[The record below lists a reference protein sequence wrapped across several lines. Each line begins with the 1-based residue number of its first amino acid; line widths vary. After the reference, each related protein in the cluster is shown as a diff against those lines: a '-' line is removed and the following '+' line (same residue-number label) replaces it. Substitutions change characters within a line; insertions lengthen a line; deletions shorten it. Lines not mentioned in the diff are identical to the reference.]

1 MILNNLLQKNHSWIN
16 WQNPSH
22 KKSGYVV
29 IENGRGNNLLTI
41 KELTVKNFM
50 SVGNQAQAIDFS
62 NKSLVLVIGENM
74 DLGGDD
80 AGARNGTGKTTII
93 NALSYVFFGEALT
106 NIRRDNLV
114 NKTNEK
120 GMLVSVKFVK
130 NNIEYTIERG
140 RKPQIFRFYANNIEQ
155 NLESNEAQ
163 GENRETQIEINRLM
177 GMTHAMFKNII
188 ALNTYTQP
196 FLSTKQAE
204 QREIIEQLLGITLLS
219 QKADLLKEKQKATKQ
234 MLTEEKLK
242 IDAKVASNEKIQE
255 SIESLQI
262 RSNAWAKQKEDDIV
276 SFKEAI
282 AELEKVDSE
291 IEIEKHKKLQK
302 RNELQTMLRSFE
314 KEKAYHENSLTKAEN
329 TVSKTNADL
338 EYAAQ
343 QKCPTCEQELL
354 DDKHTHLVDKLKVQ
368 LTESTD
374 YVTKLK
380 ADLAKIQQGI
390 DEVGDIGQVPD
401 TYYDTIDEAYNH
413 KGSLKDLQRQLN
425 QTEKKEDTYAEQ
437 IEEMRKSAIQII
449 DYNKANE
456 LEDLHRHQ
464 DFLYKLLT
472 AKDSF
477 IRTRII
483 EQNLTYLNQRLAY
496 FLGKVKLPHTVTFQS
511 DLSVRIEELGREL
524 DFDNLSRG
532 ERNRLILSLS
542 WAFRDVW
549 ESLYQQINLLF
560 IDELVDAGMDLSG
573 VESSMAVLKDMS
585 RTQKKNIFLISH
597 KDELVSRVN
606 SVLKVVK
613 ENGFTNY
620 ANDVDIIV

>member
-1 MILNNLLQKNHSWIN
+1 M
-16 WQNPSH
+16 
-22 KKSGYVV
+22 
-29 IENGRGNNLLTI
+29 LTI

-120 GMLVSVKFVK
+120 GMLVSVKFIK
-130 NNIEYTIERG
+130 NGITYTIERG
-140 RKPQIFRFYANNIEQ
+140 RKPQIFRFYANDIEQ
-155 NLESNEAQ
+155 KTESNEAQ
-163 GENRETQIEINRLM
+163 GENRETQVEINKLM
-177 GMTHAMFKNII
+177 GMTHSMFKNII

-219 QKADLLKEKQKATKQ
+219 QKADLLREKQKATKQ
-234 MLTEEKLK
+234 LLTEEKLT
-242 IDAKVASNEKIQE
+242 IDAKVVANTKIEE
-255 SIESLQI
+255 SIESLKI
-262 RSNAWAKQKEDDIV
+262 RSNAWANQKQEDIK
-276 SFKEAI
+276 SFQDAI
-282 AELEKVDSE
+282 TELEKVDSE
-291 IEIEKHKKLQK
+291 IEIEKHKRLQK
-302 RNELQTMLRSFE
+302 HTEMQTALRSLQ
-314 KEKAYHENSLTKAEN
+314 KEKAYHEDSLTKAES
-329 TVSKTNADL
+329 TVSKTEKDL
-338 EYAAQ
+338 EFAEAA
-343 QKCPTCEQELL
+343 KCPTCEQELH
-354 DDKHTHLVDKLKVQ
+354 DDKHEHLVGKLKTT
-368 LTESTD
+368 LTESTE

-380 ADLAKIQQGI
+380 TDLTKIQHGI
-390 DEVGDIGQVPD
+390 DEVGDLGQIPY

-413 KGSLKDLQRQLN
+413 KGSLQDLKRQLE

-437 IEEMRKSAIQII
+437 IAEMTKSAIQKV
-449 DYNKANE
+449 DYEKANE

-483 EQNLTYLNQRLAY
+483 EQNLTYLNQRLAH

-560 IDELVDAGMDLSG
+560 IDELIDAGMDLSG

>member
-1 MILNNLLQKNHSWIN
+1 
-16 WQNPSH
+16 
-22 KKSGYVV
+22 
-29 IENGRGNNLLTI
+29 
-41 KELTVKNFM
+41 M
-50 SVGNQAQAIDFS
+50 SVGNQAQAIDFA

-130 NNIEYTIERG
+130 NDITYTIERG

-155 NLESNEAQ
+155 NVESNEAQ
-163 GENRETQIEINRLM
+163 GENRETQIEINKLM
-177 GMTHAMFKNII
+177 GMTHSMFKNII

-219 QKADLLKEKQKATKQ
+219 QKADLLKEKQKTTKQ

-242 IDAKVASNEKIQE
+242 IDAKLSSNEKIQE

-262 RSNAWAKQKEDDIV
+262 RSNAWAKQKEDDIK

-282 AELEKVDSE
+282 EELQKVDSE
-291 IEIEKHKKLQK
+291 IEIEKHKRLQK
-302 RNELQTMLRSFE
+302 HNEMQTALRSLH
-314 KEKAYHENSLTKAEN
+314 KEKAYHEDSLTKAEN
-329 TVSKTNADL
+329 TVERTLADL
-338 EYAAQ
+338 KYAEQ
-343 QKCPTCEQELL
+343 QKCPTCEQELKG
-354 DDKHTHLVDKLKVQ
+354 DKHTHLVDKLKIQ
-368 LTESTD
+368 LTESTE

-380 ADLAKIQQGI
+380 SDLAKIQQGI
-390 DEVGDIGQVPD
+390 NEVGDLGQIPD

-413 KGSLKDLQRQLN
+413 KGSLKDLQRQLK

-437 IEEMRKSAIQII
+437 IEEMKKSAIQKI
-449 DYNKANE
+449 DYEKANE

-464 DFLYKLLT
+464 EFLYKLLT

-483 EQNLTYLNQRLAY
+483 EQNLTYLNQRLAF

-511 DLSVRIEELGREL
+511 DLTVRIEELGREL

-560 IDELVDAGMDLSG
+560 IDELVDAGMDISG

>member
-1 MILNNLLQKNHSWIN
+1 M
-16 WQNPSH
+16 
-22 KKSGYVV
+22 
-29 IENGRGNNLLTI
+29 LTI
-41 KELTVKNFM
+41 KQLTVKNFM

-120 GMLVSVKFVK
+120 GMLVSAKFIK
-130 NNIEYTIERG
+130 NGVTYTIERG
-140 RKPQIFRFYANNIEQ
+140 RKPQIFRFYANDIEQ

-163 GENRETQIEINRLM
+163 GENKETQLEINRLM

-219 QKADLLKEKQKATKQ
+219 QKADLLKDKMKATKTE
-234 MLTEEKLK
+234 LLEEKIM
-242 IDAKVASNEKIQE
+242 IDTKVASNEKIQE
-255 SIESLQI
+255 TIESLKI
-262 RSNAWAKQKEDDIV
+262 RSSAWQTQKNDDAKSFAEAIEELDKVDIV
-276 SFKEAI
+276 KELDAHKR
-282 AELEKVDSE
+282 LS
-291 IEIEKHKKLQK
+291 KH
-302 RNELQTMLRSFE
+302 NEMQTALRSLE
-314 KEKAYHENSLTKAEN
+314 KEKAYHEDSFTKAEG
-329 TVSKTNADL
+329 TVVKTEKDL
-338 EYAAQ
+338 EFAEAA
-343 QKCPTCEQELL
+343 KCPTCEQELH
-354 DDKHTHLVDKLKVQ
+354 DDKHEHLVGKLKTT
-368 LTESTD
+368 LTESVE
-374 YVTKLK
+374 YASKLK
-380 ADLAKIQQGI
+380 DDLTKIQQDVDAI
-390 DEVGDIGQVPD
+390 GDLGSIPD
-401 TYYDTIDEAYNH
+401 TYYDTMDEAYNH
-413 KGSLKDLQRQLN
+413 KSSLQDLKRQLDQN
-425 QTEKKEDTYAEQ
+425 EAKEDPYAEQ
-437 IEEMRKSAIQII
+437 VDEMKKSAIQKI
-449 DYNKANE
+449 DYVKAND
-456 LEDLHRHQ
+456 LEDLYRHQ
-464 DFLYKLLT
+464 EFLYKLLT

-511 DLSVRIEELGREL
+511 DLSVTIEELGREL

-560 IDELVDAGMDLSG
+560 IDELIDAGMDISG

-585 RTQKKNIFLISH
+585 RTQQKNIFLISH

>member
-1 MILNNLLQKNHSWIN
+1 M
-16 WQNPSH
+16 
-22 KKSGYVV
+22 
-29 IENGRGNNLLTI
+29 LTI

-50 SVGNQAQAIDFS
+50 SVGNQMQAIDFS
-62 NKSLVLVIGENM
+62 NKNLVLVIGENM

-120 GMLVSVKFVK
+120 GMLVSVKFMK
-130 NNIEYTIERG
+130 NGVTYTIERG
-140 RKPQIFRFYANNIEQ
+140 RKPQVFRFYANDIEQ
-155 NLESNEAQ
+155 KTDDNEAQ
-163 GENRETQIEINRLM
+163 GENRETQSEINKLM
-177 GMTHAMFKNII
+177 GMTHSMFKNII

-234 MLTEEKLK
+234 MLTEEKMR
-242 IDAKVASNEKIQE
+242 IDAKVNSNEKIQE
-255 SIESLQI
+255 SIESLRI
-262 RSNAWAKQKEDDIV
+262 RSNAWAKQKEEDLN

-302 RNELQTMLRSFE
+302 RNELQTMLRSLE
-314 KEKAYHENSLTKAEN
+314 KEKAYHEDSLTKAES
-329 TVSKTNADL
+329 TVTKTNADL

-354 DDKHTHLVDKLKVQ
+354 DEKHTHLVDKLKVQ
-368 LTESTD
+368 LTESTE

-380 ADLAKIQQGI
+380 TDLAKIQAGI
-390 DEVGDIGQVPD
+390 DEVGDLGQTPE

-413 KGSLKDLQRQLN
+413 KGSLKDLQRQLK

-437 IEEMRKSAIQII
+437 IADMEKTAIQKI
-449 DYNKANE
+449 DYDKANE

-483 EQNLTYLNQRLAY
+483 EQNLTYLNQRLAH
-496 FLGKVKLPHTVTFQS
+496 FLGKVKLPHTVTFQP
-511 DLSVRIEELGREL
+511 DLTVRIEELGREL

-560 IDELVDAGMDLSG
+560 IDELVDAGMDISG
-573 VESSMAVLKDMS
+573 VESAMAVLNVA
-585 RTQKKNIFLISH
+585 TC
-597 KDELVSRVN
+597 
-606 SVLKVVK
+606 
-613 ENGFTNY
+613 
-620 ANDVDIIV
+620 NDS

>member
-1 MILNNLLQKNHSWIN
+1 M
-16 WQNPSH
+16 
-22 KKSGYVV
+22 
-29 IENGRGNNLLTI
+29 LTI

-50 SVGNQAQAIDFS
+50 SVGNQVQAINFA
-62 NKSLVLVIGENM
+62 NKNLVLVIGENM

-130 NNIEYTIERG
+130 NNVEYTIERG
-140 RKPQIFRFYANNIEQ
+140 RKPQIFKFYANNIEQ
-155 NLESNEAQ
+155 NIESNEAQ
-163 GENRETQIEINRLM
+163 GENRETQIEINKLM
-177 GMTHAMFKNII
+177 GMTHSMFKNII

-242 IDAKVASNEKIQE
+242 IEARVASNEKIQE

-262 RSNAWAKQKEDDIV
+262 RSNAWTKQKDEDIK
-276 SFKEAI
+276 SFQEAI
-282 AELEKVDSE
+282 AELDKVDSE

-302 RNELQTMLRSFE
+302 RNELQTMLRSLE
-314 KEKAYHENSLTKAEN
+314 KEKAYHEDSLTKAES
-329 TVSKTNADL
+329 TVTKTNADL
-338 EYAAQ
+338 EYAEQ
-343 QKCPTCEQELL
+343 QKCPTCEQELH
-354 DDKHTHLVDKLKVQ
+354 DDKHTHLVEKLKTQ
-368 LTESTD
+368 LNESTD

-380 ADLAKIQQGI
+380 TDLAKIQQGI
-390 DEVGDIGQVPD
+390 DEVGNLGQIPD

-413 KGSLKDLQRQLN
+413 KGSLKDLQRQLK
-425 QTEKKEDTYAEQ
+425 QTEKKEDAYAEQ
-437 IEEMRKSAIQII
+437 ITEMKKSAIQEV
-449 DYNKANE
+449 DYEKANE

-560 IDELVDAGMDLSG
+560 IDELVDAGMDISG

>member
-1 MILNNLLQKNHSWIN
+1 M
-16 WQNPSH
+16 
-22 KKSGYVV
+22 
-29 IENGRGNNLLTI
+29 LTI
-41 KELTVKNFM
+41 KEITVKNFM

-120 GMLVSVKFVK
+120 GMLVSVKFIK
-130 NNIEYTIERG
+130 NGVTYTIERG
-140 RKPQIFRFYANNIEQ
+140 RKPQIFRFYADDIEQ
-155 NLESNEAQ
+155 KTESNEAQ
-163 GENRETQIEINRLM
+163 GENRETQIEINKLL
-177 GMTHAMFKNII
+177 GMTHAMFKNIV

-219 QKADLLKEKQKATKQ
+219 QKADLLREKQKATKQ
-234 MLTEEKLK
+234 LLTEEKMK

-255 SIESLQI
+255 SIESLKI
-262 RSNAWAKQKEDDIV
+262 RSAAWSKQKAQDIE
-276 SFKEAI
+276 SFREAI
-282 AELEKVDSE
+282 SELEKVDSE

-302 RNELQTMLRSFE
+302 HNEAQTALRNLM
-314 KEKAYHENSLTKAEN
+314 KEKAYHEDSLTKAES
-329 TVSKTNADL
+329 TVEKTEKDL
-338 EYAAQ
+338 EFAEAA
-343 QKCPTCEQELL
+343 KCPTCEQALH
-354 DDKHTHLVDKLKVQ
+354 DDKHEHLVGKLKMN
-368 LTESTD
+368 LTESRD
-374 YVTKLK
+374 YSDKLRS
-380 ADLAKIQQGI
+380 DLAKIQQAI
-390 DEVGDIGQVPD
+390 DEIGDLGQVPD

-413 KGSLKDLQRQLN
+413 KGTLQDLKRQLE

-437 IEEMRKSAIQII
+437 IAELESKAIQEV
-449 DYNKANE
+449 DYERANE

-483 EQNLTYLNQRLAY
+483 EQNLTYLNQRLAF

-560 IDELVDAGMDLSG
+560 IDELVDAGMDISG
-573 VESSMAVLKDMS
+573 VESSMAVLKDMA
-585 RTQKKNIFLISH
+585 RTQQKNIFLISH

>member
-1 MILNNLLQKNHSWIN
+1 
-16 WQNPSH
+16 
-22 KKSGYVV
+22 
-29 IENGRGNNLLTI
+29 
-41 KELTVKNFM
+41 M
-50 SVGNQAQAIDFS
+50 SVGNATQSINFA
-62 NKSLVLVIGENM
+62 NKNLVLVIGENM

-120 GMLVSVKFVK
+120 GMIVSVKFVK
-130 NNIEYTIERG
+130 NNVEYTIERG
-140 RKPQIFRFYANNIEQ
+140 RKPQIFKFYANSIEQ
-155 NLESNEAQ
+155 NLASNEAQ
-163 GENRETQIEINRLM
+163 GENRETQLEINRLM

-196 FLSTKQAE
+196 FLSTKANE

-219 QKADLLKEKQKATKQ
+219 AKADLLKEKQKTTKIQ
-234 MLTEEKLK
+234 LTEEKLK
-242 IDAKVASNEKIQE
+242 IDQIVISNKKIEE
-255 SIESLQI
+255 SIESLKI
-262 RSNAWAKQKEDDIV
+262 RSAAWQTQKDEDAKNFADAIV
-276 SFKEAI
+276 
-282 AELEKVDSE
+282 ELEKVNIKE
-291 IEIEKHKKLQK
+291 ELEAHKSLQK
-302 RNELQTMLRSFE
+302 HNENYIKLLSLQ
-314 KEKAYHENSLTKAEN
+314 KEKAYHEDSYTKAKSTVDK
-329 TVSKTNADL
+329 TVSDL
-338 EYAAQ
+338 EYAAKQ
-343 QKCPTCEQELL
+343 RCPTCEQELH
-354 DDKHTHLVDKLKVQ
+354 DDKHEQLVGKLKAT
-368 LTESTD
+368 LTESKE
-374 YVTKLK
+374 YSAKLES
-380 ADLAKIQQGI
+380 DLAKIQQDI
-390 DEVGDIGQVPD
+390 DTIGDLGNTPD

-413 KGSLKDLQRQLN
+413 KGSLKDLKRQLDQN
-425 QTEKKEDTYAEQ
+425 ENKHDPYAEQ
-437 IEEMRKSAIQII
+437 IDELTKSALQKVE
-449 DYNKANE
+449 YSQAND

-464 DFLYKLLT
+464 EFLYKLLT

-483 EQNLTYLNQRLAY
+483 EQNLTYLNQRLAF

-560 IDELVDAGMDLSG
+560 IDELVDAGMDISG
-573 VESSMAVLKDMS
+573 VESSMSVLKDMS

-620 ANDVDIIV
+620 ANDVEYKI

>member
-1 MILNNLLQKNHSWIN
+1 
-16 WQNPSH
+16 
-22 KKSGYVV
+22 
-29 IENGRGNNLLTI
+29 
-41 KELTVKNFM
+41 M
-50 SVGNQAQAIDFS
+50 SVGNATQSINFA
-62 NKSLVLVIGENM
+62 NKNLVLVIGENM

-120 GMLVSVKFVK
+120 GMIVSVKFVK
-130 NNIEYTIERG
+130 NNVEYTIERG
-140 RKPQIFRFYANNIEQ
+140 RKPQIFKFYANSIEQ

-163 GENRETQIEINRLM
+163 GENRETQLEINRLM

-196 FLSTKQAE
+196 FLSTKANE

-219 QKADLLKEKQKATKQ
+219 AKADLLKEKQKTTKIQ
-234 MLTEEKLK
+234 LTEEKLK
-242 IDAKVASNEKIQE
+242 IDQIVISNKKIEE
-255 SIESLQI
+255 SIESLKI
-262 RSNAWAKQKEDDIV
+262 RSAAWQTQKDEDAKNFADAIV
-276 SFKEAI
+276 
-282 AELEKVDSE
+282 ELEKVNIKE
-291 IEIEKHKKLQK
+291 ELEAHKSLQK
-302 RNELQTMLRSFE
+302 HNENYIKVLSLQ
-314 KEKAYHENSLTKAEN
+314 KEKAYHEDSYTKAKSTVDK
-329 TVSKTNADL
+329 TVSDL
-338 EYAAQ
+338 EYAAKQ
-343 QKCPTCEQELL
+343 RCPTCEQELH
-354 DDKHTHLVDKLKVQ
+354 DDKHEQLVGRLKAT
-368 LTESTD
+368 LTESKE
-374 YVTKLK
+374 YSAKLES
-380 ADLAKIQQGI
+380 DLAKIQQDI
-390 DEVGDIGQVPD
+390 DTIGDLGNTPD

-413 KGSLKDLQRQLN
+413 KGSLKDLKRQLDQN
-425 QTEKKEDTYAEQ
+425 ENKHDPYAEQ
-437 IEEMRKSAIQII
+437 IDELTKSALQKVE
-449 DYNKANE
+449 YSQAND

-464 DFLYKLLT
+464 EFLYKLLT

-483 EQNLTYLNQRLAY
+483 EQNLTYLNQRLAF

-560 IDELVDAGMDLSG
+560 IDELVDAGMDISG
-573 VESSMAVLKDMS
+573 VESSMSVLKDMS
-585 RTQKKNIFLISH
+585 RTQQKNIFLISH

>member
-1 MILNNLLQKNHSWIN
+1 M
-16 WQNPSH
+16 
-22 KKSGYVV
+22 
-29 IENGRGNNLLTI
+29 LTI

-50 SVGNQAQAIDFS
+50 SVGNQAQAINFAD
-62 NKSLVLVIGENM
+62 KSLVLVIGENM

-120 GMLVSVKFVK
+120 GMLVGVKFIK
-130 NNIEYTIERG
+130 NGITYTIERG
-140 RKPQIFRFYANNIEQ
+140 RKPQIFRFYANDIEQ
-155 NLESNEAQ
+155 KTESNEAQ
-163 GENRETQIEINRLM
+163 GENRETQIEINKLM
-177 GMTHAMFKNII
+177 GMTHSMFKNII

-242 IDAKVASNEKIQE
+242 IDARVSSNEKIQE
-255 SIESLQI
+255 SIESLKI
-262 RSNAWAKQKEDDIV
+262 RSNAWTKQKNEDTKN
-276 SFKEAI
+276 FQEAI
-282 AELEKVDSE
+282 AELDKVDSE
-291 IEIEKHKKLQK
+291 IEIAKHKKLQK
-302 RNELQTMLRSFE
+302 RSELQTMLRSLQ
-314 KEKAYHENSLTKAEN
+314 KEKAYHEDSLTKAES
-329 TVSKTNADL
+329 TVSKTNTDL
-338 EYAAQ
+338 EYAEQ

-380 ADLAKIQQGI
+380 TDLAKIQQGI
-390 DEVGDIGQVPD
+390 DEVGDLGQVPD

-413 KGSLKDLQRQLN
+413 KGSLKDLQRQLK
-425 QTEKKEDTYAEQ
+425 QTEKKDDTYAEQ
-437 IEEMRKSAIQII
+437 IAEMKKSALQDI
-449 DYNKANE
+449 DYEKANE

-511 DLSVRIEELGREL
+511 DLTVRIEELGREL

-560 IDELVDAGMDLSG
+560 IDELVDAGMDISG

>member
-1 MILNNLLQKNHSWIN
+1 M
-16 WQNPSH
+16 
-22 KKSGYVV
+22 
-29 IENGRGNNLLTI
+29 LTI
-41 KELTVKNFM
+41 KTLSVKNFM
-50 SVGNQAQAIDFS
+50 SVGNTVQGINFDG
-62 NKSLVLVIGENM
+62 KHLVLVIGENL

-106 NIRRDNLV
+106 SIRRDNLV
-114 NKTNEK
+114 NKTNER
-120 GMLVSVKFVK
+120 GMIVSITFIK
-130 NNIEYTIERG
+130 NNITYTIERG
-140 RKPQIFRFYANNIEQ
+140 RKPQIFRFFANNIEQ
-155 NLESNEAQ
+155 NIESNEAQ
-163 GENRETQIEINRLM
+163 GENRETQQEINKLL

-196 FLSTKQAE
+196 FLATKQAE

-219 QKADLLKEKQKATKQ
+219 QKADMLKEQMKATK
-234 MLTEEKLK
+234 TELQEEIIKNET
-242 IDAKVASNEKIQE
+242 KVASNEKIQE
-255 SIESLQI
+255 SIESLKI
-262 RSNAWAKQKEDDIV
+262 RSSAWQTQREEDIKKFID
-276 SFKEAI
+276 AI
-282 AELEKVDSE
+282 KELEKVDIKAE
-291 IEIEKHKKLQK
+291 INSHKRLQK
-302 RNELQTMLRSFE
+302 HNENYIKLLSLQ
-314 KEKAYHENSLTKAEN
+314 KEKAYHEDSFTKAKN
-329 TVSKTNADL
+329 TVEKTESDL
-338 EYAAQ
+338 KYTEEA
-343 QKCPTCEQELL
+343 KCPTCEQPLHDEKHKQLTNKLL
-354 DDKHTHLVDKLKVQ
+354 TT
-368 LTESTD
+368 LTESKTD
-374 YVTKLK
+374 VEKVK
-380 ADLAKIQQGI
+380 SDLAKIQHNI
-390 DEVGDIGQVPD
+390 NDIGDLGQTPD
-401 TYYDTIDEAYNH
+401 TYYDNMDEAYNH
-413 KGSLKDLQRQLN
+413 AGSLKDLKRQLEQN
-425 QTEKKEDTYAEQ
+425 ELKQDPYAEQ
-437 IEEMRKSAIQII
+437 IEELNKSAIQKV
-449 DYNKANE
+449 DYTTINE

-496 FLGKVKLPHTVTFQS
+496 YLGQVKLPHTVTFQS
-511 DLSVRIEELGREL
+511 DLTVRIEELGREL

-549 ESLYQQINLLF
+549 ESLYQKINLLF

-597 KDELVSRVN
+597 KDELVSRVD

-620 ANDVDIIV
+620 ANDVELVV

>member
-1 MILNNLLQKNHSWIN
+1 M
-16 WQNPSH
+16 
-22 KKSGYVV
+22 
-29 IENGRGNNLLTI
+29 LTI

-50 SVGNQAQAIDFS
+50 SVGNQAQAINFS

-120 GMLVSVKFVK
+120 GMITSVKFIK

-140 RKPQIFRFYANNIEQ
+140 RKPQIFKFYANDIEQ

-163 GENRETQIEINRLM
+163 GENRETQLEINRLM

-219 QKADLLKEKQKATKQ
+219 AKADLLKEKQKATKQ
-234 MLTEEKLK
+234 ILTEEKLLL
-242 IDAKVASNEKIQE
+242 DTRVASNEKIKE
-255 SIESLQI
+255 SIESLKI
-262 RSNAWAKQKEDDIV
+262 RSSAWQTQKEQDAN
-276 SFKEAI
+276 SFAEAI
-282 AELEKVDSE
+282 TELEKVDIKAE
-291 IEIEKHKKLQK
+291 LDAHKRLQK
-302 RNELQTMLRSFE
+302 HSEMQTALRSLQ
-314 KEKAYHENSLTKAEN
+314 KEKAYHEDSFTKAKS
-329 TVSKTNADL
+329 TVEKTEGDL

-354 DDKHTHLVDKLKVQ
+354 DDKHTHLVDKLKAT
-368 LTESTD
+368 LTEGKID
-374 YVTKLK
+374 VEKLESN
-380 ADLAKIQQGI
+380 LAKIQHDI
-390 DEVGDIGQVPD
+390 DEIGDLGNTPD
-401 TYYDTIDEAYNH
+401 TYYDSMDEAYNH
-413 KGSLKDLQRQLN
+413 KGSLKDLKRQLEQN
-425 QTEKKEDTYAEQ
+425 EAKHDPYAEQ
-437 IEEMRKSAIQII
+437 VEELKKTAIQEVSFE
-449 DYNKANE
+449 KANE
-456 LEDLHRHQ
+456 MEDLHRHQ
-464 DFLYKLLT
+464 EFLYKLLT

-483 EQNLTYLNQRLAY
+483 EQNLTYLNQRLAH
-496 FLGKVKLPHTVTFQS
+496 FLGKVKLPHSVTFQS
-511 DLSVRIEELGREL
+511 DLSVKIEELGREL

-560 IDELVDAGMDLSG
+560 IDELVDAGMDISG

-585 RTQKKNIFLISH
+585 RTQNKNIFLISH

-620 ANDVDIIV
+620 ANDVEMTV

>member
-1 MILNNLLQKNHSWIN
+1 
-16 WQNPSH
+16 
-22 KKSGYVV
+22 
-29 IENGRGNNLLTI
+29 
-41 KELTVKNFM
+41 M
-50 SVGNQAQAIDFS
+50 SVGNATQSINFA
-62 NKSLVLVIGENM
+62 NKNLVLVIGENM

-120 GMLVSVKFVK
+120 GMIVSVKFVK
-130 NNIEYTIERG
+130 NNVEYTIERG
-140 RKPQIFRFYANNIEQ
+140 RKPQIFKFYANSIEQ

-163 GENRETQIEINRLM
+163 GENRETQLEINRLM

-196 FLSTKQAE
+196 FLSTKANE

-219 QKADLLKEKQKATKQ
+219 AKADLLKEKQKTTKIQ
-234 MLTEEKLK
+234 LTEEKLK
-242 IDAKVASNEKIQE
+242 IDQIVISNKKIEE
-255 SIESLQI
+255 SIESLKI
-262 RSNAWAKQKEDDIV
+262 RSAAWQTQKDEDAKNFADAIV
-276 SFKEAI
+276 
-282 AELEKVDSE
+282 ELEKVNIKE
-291 IEIEKHKKLQK
+291 ELEAHKSLQK
-302 RNELQTMLRSFE
+302 HNENYIKLLSLQ
-314 KEKAYHENSLTKAEN
+314 KEKAYHEDSYTKAKSTVDK
-329 TVSKTNADL
+329 TVSDL
-338 EYAAQ
+338 EYAAKQ
-343 QKCPTCEQELL
+343 RCPTCEQELH
-354 DDKHTHLVDKLKVQ
+354 DDKHEQLVGRLKAT
-368 LTESTD
+368 LTESKE
-374 YVTKLK
+374 YSAKLES
-380 ADLAKIQQGI
+380 DLAKIQQDI
-390 DEVGDIGQVPD
+390 DTIGDLGNTPD

-413 KGSLKDLQRQLN
+413 KGSLKDLKRQLDQN
-425 QTEKKEDTYAEQ
+425 ENKHDPYAEQ
-437 IEEMRKSAIQII
+437 IDELTKSALQKVE
-449 DYNKANE
+449 YSQAND

-464 DFLYKLLT
+464 EFLYKLLT

-483 EQNLTYLNQRLAY
+483 EQNLTYLNQRLAF

-560 IDELVDAGMDLSG
+560 IDELVDAGMDISG
-573 VESSMAVLKDMS
+573 VESSMSVLKDMS
-585 RTQKKNIFLISH
+585 RTQQKNIFLISH

>member
-1 MILNNLLQKNHSWIN
+1 
-16 WQNPSH
+16 
-22 KKSGYVV
+22 V
-29 IENGRGNNLLTI
+29 LTI

-50 SVGNQAQAIDFS
+50 SVGNQVQAIDFA

-120 GMLVSVKFVK
+120 GMLVSVKFIK
-130 NNIEYTIERG
+130 NGVTYTIERG
-140 RKPQIFRFYANNIEQ
+140 RKPQVFRFYANDIEQ
-155 NLESNEAQ
+155 NVESNEAQ
-163 GENRETQIEINRLM
+163 GENRETQIEINKLM
-177 GMTHAMFKNII
+177 GMTHSMFKNII

-196 FLSTKQAE
+196 FLSTKANE

-219 QKADLLKEKQKATKQ
+219 QKADLLKEKQKTTKQ

-242 IDAKVASNEKIQE
+242 IDAKVASNEKITE
-255 SIESLQI
+255 SIESLKI
-262 RSNAWAKQKEDDIV
+262 RSAAWQTQKEDDSK
-276 SFKEAI
+276 SFAEAI
-282 AELEKVDSE
+282 AELEKVDIKAE
-291 IEIEKHKKLQK
+291 LDAHKKAQEHSQNYLKLISLQ
-302 RNELQTMLRSFE
+302 
-314 KEKAYHENSLTKAEN
+314 KEKAYHEDSYTKAKS
-329 TVSKTNADL
+329 TVEKTESDL

-343 QKCPTCEQELL
+343 QKCPTCEQELH
-354 DDKHTHLVDKLKVQ
+354 DDKHTHLVDKLKAT
-368 LTESTD
+368 LTESKEYTS
-374 YVTKLK
+374 KLES
-380 ADLAKIQQGI
+380 DLAKIQRDI
-390 DEVGDIGQVPD
+390 DFIGDLGQTPE
-401 TYYDTIDEAYNH
+401 TYYDSIDEAYNH
-413 KGSLKDLQRQLN
+413 KGSLKDLKRQLEQN
-425 QTEKKEDTYAEQ
+425 ENKQDPYAEQ
-437 IEEMRKSAIQII
+437 VEELTKTAIQKI
-449 DYNKANE
+449 DFEKANE

-560 IDELVDAGMDLSG
+560 IDELVDAGMDISG

-620 ANDVDIIV
+620 ANDVEIVV

>member
-1 MILNNLLQKNHSWIN
+1 
-16 WQNPSH
+16 
-22 KKSGYVV
+22 
-29 IENGRGNNLLTI
+29 LLTI

-50 SVGNQAQAIDFS
+50 SVGNQVQAIDFS

-120 GMLVSVKFVK
+120 GMLVSVKFIK
-130 NNIEYTIERG
+130 NGITYTIERG
-140 RKPQIFRFYANNIEQ
+140 RKPQVFKFYANDIEQ
-155 NLESNEAQ
+155 KIESNEAQ
-163 GENRETQIEINRLM
+163 GENRETQQEINKLM

-219 QKADLLKEKQKATKQ
+219 QKADLLREKQKATKQ
-234 MLTEEKLK
+234 MLTEEKMR

-262 RSNAWAKQKEDDIV
+262 RSNAWAKQKSDDIAN
-276 SFKEAI
+276 FKEAI

-291 IEIEKHKKLQK
+291 KEIQAHKRLQK
-302 RNELQTMLRSFE
+302 HNEMQTALRSLE
-314 KEKAYHENSLTKAEN
+314 KEKAYHENSLTKAET
-329 TVSKTNADL
+329 TVTKTQKDL
-338 EYAAQ
+338 EFAEQ
-343 QKCPTCEQELL
+343 QKCPTCEQELH
-354 DDKHTHLVDKLKVQ
+354 DDKHTHLVDNLKKQ
-368 LTESTD
+368 LTESTE
-374 YVTKLK
+374 YVTTLRT
-380 ADLAKIQQGI
+380 DLAEIQQGI
-390 DEVGDIGQVPD
+390 DEMGNLGQIPD

-413 KGSLKDLQRQLN
+413 KSSLQDLKRQLDR
-425 QTEKKEDTYAEQ
+425 TEKSEDTYAEQ
-437 IEEMRKSAIQII
+437 INEMKKSAIQKI
-449 DYNKANE
+449 DYDKANE

-511 DLSVRIEELGREL
+511 DLTVRIEELGREL

-560 IDELVDAGMDLSG
+560 IDELVDAGMDISG

>member
-1 MILNNLLQKNHSWIN
+1 M
-16 WQNPSH
+16 
-22 KKSGYVV
+22 
-29 IENGRGNNLLTI
+29 LTI

-93 NALSYVFFGEALT
+93 NALSYAFFGEALT
-106 NIRRDNLV
+106 NIRKDNLV

-120 GMLVSVKFVK
+120 GMMVSVKFIK
-130 NNIEYTIERG
+130 NNVTYTIERG
-140 RKPQIFRFYANNIEQ
+140 RKPQIFKFYANDIEQ
-155 NLESNEAQ
+155 NSQSNEAQ
-163 GENRETQIEINRLM
+163 GENRETQVEINKLL
-177 GMTHAMFKNII
+177 GMTLAMFKNIV

-196 FLSTKQAE
+196 FLSTKQSE

-219 QKADLLKEKQKATKQ
+219 QKADILKEKMKATKTE
-234 MLTEEKLK
+234 LSEEKMRL
-242 IDAKVASNEKIQE
+242 DAITASNEKIQE
-255 SIESLQI
+255 SIESLKI
-262 RSNAWAKQKEDDIV
+262 RSKAWDTQNEQDIEN
-276 SFKEAI
+276 FQDAI
-282 AELEKVDSE
+282 SELEKVDSE
-291 IEIEKHKKLQK
+291 KEIESHKRLQK
-302 RNELQTMLRSFE
+302 HNEMQTALRNLM
-314 KEKAYHENSLTKAEN
+314 KEKAYHEDSLTKAEN
-329 TVSKTNADL
+329 TVEKTEKDL
-338 EYAAQ
+338 EFAEAA
-343 QKCPTCEQELL
+343 KCPTCEQALH
-354 DDKHTHLVDKLKVQ
+354 DDKHEHLVGKLKMN
-368 LTESTD
+368 LTESVEYKD
-374 YVTKLK
+374 RLK
-380 ADLAKIQQGI
+380 SDLAKIQQAI
-390 DEVGDIGQVPD
+390 EEIGDLGQVPD

-413 KGSLKDLQRQLN
+413 KGSLQDLKRQLE
-425 QTEKKEDTYAEQ
+425 QTEKKEDPYAEQ
-437 IEEMRKSAIQII
+437 IEEMNKTAIQKI
-449 DYNKANE
+449 DFEKANS
-456 LEDLHRHQ
+456 LEDLYRHQ
-464 DFLYKLLT
+464 EFLYKLLT

-483 EQNLTYLNQRLAY
+483 EQNLTYLNQRLAF

-511 DLSVRIEELGREL
+511 DLTVTIEELGREL

-560 IDELVDAGMDLSG
+560 IDELVDAGMDISG
-573 VESSMAVLKDMS
+573 VESSMAVLKDMA
-585 RTQKKNIFLISH
+585 RTQQKNIFLISH

>member
-1 MILNNLLQKNHSWIN
+1 M
-16 WQNPSH
+16 
-22 KKSGYVV
+22 
-29 IENGRGNNLLTI
+29 LTI

-120 GMLVSVKFVK
+120 GMLVGVKFVK
-130 NNIEYTIERG
+130 NGITYTIERG
-140 RKPQIFRFYANNIEQ
+140 RKPQIFRFYANDIEQ
-155 NLESNEAQ
+155 KTESNEAQ
-163 GENRETQIEINRLM
+163 GENRETQVEINKLM
-177 GMTHAMFKNII
+177 GMTHSMFKNII

-242 IDAKVASNEKIQE
+242 IDARVASNEKIQE

-262 RSNAWAKQKEDDIV
+262 RSNAWTKQKEDDIT

-291 IEIEKHKKLQK
+291 IEIAKHKKLQK
-302 RNELQTMLRSFE
+302 RNELQTMLRSLE
-314 KEKAYHENSLTKAEN
+314 KEKAYHENSLTKAES

-354 DDKHTHLVDKLKVQ
+354 DEKHTHLVDKLKVQ

-380 ADLAKIQQGI
+380 TDLAKIQEGI
-390 DEVGDIGQVPD
+390 DEVGDLGQIPE
-401 TYYDTIDEAYNH
+401 TYYDTIDEAFNH
-413 KGSLKDLQRQLN
+413 KGSLQDLKRQLD

-437 IEEMRKSAIQII
+437 IAEMKKSAIQKI
-449 DYNKANE
+449 DYEKANE

-511 DLSVRIEELGREL
+511 DLTVRIEELGREL

-560 IDELVDAGMDLSG
+560 IDELVDAGMDISG

>member
-1 MILNNLLQKNHSWIN
+1 M
-16 WQNPSH
+16 
-22 KKSGYVV
+22 
-29 IENGRGNNLLTI
+29 LTI

-50 SVGNQAQAIDFS
+50 SVGNQVQAIDFS

-120 GMLVSVKFVK
+120 AMLVSVKFIK
-130 NNIEYTIERG
+130 NGVTYTIERG
-140 RKPQIFRFYANNIEQ
+140 RKPQVFRFYANDIEQ
-155 NLESNEAQ
+155 KTDDNEAQ
-163 GENRETQIEINRLM
+163 GENRETQIEINKLM
-177 GMTHAMFKNII
+177 GMTHSMFKNII

-234 MLTEEKLK
+234 MLTEEKMR

-255 SIESLQI
+255 SIESLRI
-262 RSNAWAKQKEDDIV
+262 RSNAWAKQKEDDLN

-302 RNELQTMLRSFE
+302 RNELQTMLRSLE
-314 KEKAYHENSLTKAEN
+314 KEKAYHEDSLTKAESN
-329 TVSKTNADL
+329 VTKTNADL

-354 DDKHTHLVDKLKVQ
+354 DEKHTHLVDKLKVQ

-380 ADLAKIQQGI
+380 TDLAKIQEGI
-390 DEVGDIGQVPD
+390 DEVGDLGQTPE

-413 KGSLKDLQRQLN
+413 KGSLKDLQRQLK

-437 IEEMRKSAIQII
+437 IAEMEKTAIQKI
-449 DYNKANE
+449 DYDKANE

-496 FLGKVKLPHTVTFQS
+496 FLGKVKLPHTVTFQP
-511 DLSVRIEELGREL
+511 DLTVRIEELGREL

-560 IDELVDAGMDLSG
+560 IDELVDAGMDISG
-573 VESSMAVLKDMS
+573 VESSMAVLKEMS
-585 RTQKKNIFLISH
+585 RTQQKNIFLISH

>member
-1 MILNNLLQKNHSWIN
+1 M
-16 WQNPSH
+16 
-22 KKSGYVV
+22 
-29 IENGRGNNLLTI
+29 LTI
-41 KELTVKNFM
+41 KEITVKNFM

-93 NALSYVFFGEALT
+93 NALSYAFFGEALT
-106 NIRRDNLV
+106 NIRKDNLV

-120 GMLVSVKFVK
+120 GMMVSVKFIK
-130 NNIEYTIERG
+130 NNVTYTIERG
-140 RKPQIFRFYANNIEQ
+140 RKPQIFRFYADDIEQ
-155 NLESNEAQ
+155 NSQSNEAQ
-163 GENRETQIEINRLM
+163 GENRETQIEINKLL
-177 GMTHAMFKNII
+177 GMTLAMFKNIV

-196 FLSTKQAE
+196 FLSTKQSE

-219 QKADLLKEKQKATKQ
+219 QKADILKEKMKSTKTE
-234 MLTEEKLK
+234 LTEEKIRL
-242 IDAKVASNEKIQE
+242 DAISTSNEKIQE
-255 SIESLQI
+255 SIESLKI
-262 RSNAWAKQKEDDIV
+262 RSSAWITQKMQDIQN
-276 SFKEAI
+276 FREAI

-291 IEIEKHKKLQK
+291 KEIEKHKKLQK
-302 RNELQTMLRSFE
+302 HNEMQTALQNLM
-314 KEKAYHENSLTKAEN
+314 KEKAYHEDSLTKAESA
-329 TVSKTNADL
+329 VEKTEKDL
-338 EYAAQ
+338 EFAEAA
-343 QKCPTCEQELL
+343 KCPTCEQSLH
-354 DDKHTHLVDKLKVQ
+354 DDKHEHLVGKLKTN
-368 LTESTD
+368 LTESRD
-374 YVTKLK
+374 YSDKLRS
-380 ADLAKIQQGI
+380 DLAKIQQAI
-390 DEVGDIGQVPD
+390 DEIGDLGQVPD

-413 KGSLKDLQRQLN
+413 KGTLQDLKRQLE
-425 QTEKKEDTYAEQ
+425 QTENKQDPYAEQ
-437 IEEMRKSAIQII
+437 IQDMKESAIQKI
-449 DYNKANE
+449 DFEKANS
-456 LEDLHRHQ
+456 LEDLLRHQ
-464 DFLYKLLT
+464 EFLYKLLT

-483 EQNLTYLNQRLAY
+483 EQNLTYLNQRLAF
-496 FLGKVKLPHTVTFQS
+496 FLGKVKLPHTVTFQP
-511 DLSVRIEELGREL
+511 DLTVTIEELGREL

-560 IDELVDAGMDLSG
+560 IDELVDAGMDISG
-573 VESSMAVLKDMS
+573 VESSMAVLKDMA
-585 RTQKKNIFLISH
+585 RTQQKNIFLISH

>member
-1 MILNNLLQKNHSWIN
+1 
-16 WQNPSH
+16 
-22 KKSGYVV
+22 
-29 IENGRGNNLLTI
+29 LLTI

-93 NALSYVFFGEALT
+93 NALSYAFFGEALT
-106 NIRRDNLV
+106 NIRKDNLV

-120 GMLVSVKFVK
+120 GMMVSVKFIK
-130 NNIEYTIERG
+130 NNVTYTIERG
-140 RKPQIFRFYANNIEQ
+140 RKPQIFKFYANDIEQ
-155 NLESNEAQ
+155 NSQSNEAQ
-163 GENRETQIEINRLM
+163 GENRETQVEINKLL
-177 GMTHAMFKNII
+177 GMTLAMFKNIV

-196 FLSTKQAE
+196 FLSTKQSE

-219 QKADLLKEKQKATKQ
+219 QKADILKEKMKATKTE
-234 MLTEEKLK
+234 LSEEKMRL
-242 IDAKVASNEKIQE
+242 DAITASNEKIQE
-255 SIESLQI
+255 SIESLKI
-262 RSNAWAKQKEDDIV
+262 RSKAWDTQNEQDIEN
-276 SFKEAI
+276 FQDAI
-282 AELEKVDSE
+282 SELEKVDSE
-291 IEIEKHKKLQK
+291 KEIESHKRLQK
-302 RNELQTMLRSFE
+302 HNEMQTALRNLM
-314 KEKAYHENSLTKAEN
+314 KEKAYHEDSLTKAEN
-329 TVSKTNADL
+329 TVEKTEKDL
-338 EYAAQ
+338 EFAEAA
-343 QKCPTCEQELL
+343 KCPTCEQALH
-354 DDKHTHLVDKLKVQ
+354 DDKHEHLVGKLKMN
-368 LTESTD
+368 LTESVEYKD
-374 YVTKLK
+374 RLK
-380 ADLAKIQQGI
+380 SDLAKIQQAI
-390 DEVGDIGQVPD
+390 EEIGDLGQVPD

-413 KGSLKDLQRQLN
+413 KGSLQDLKRQLE
-425 QTEKKEDTYAEQ
+425 QTEKKEDPYAEQ
-437 IEEMRKSAIQII
+437 IEEMNKTAIQKI
-449 DYNKANE
+449 DFEKANS
-456 LEDLHRHQ
+456 LEDLYRHQ
-464 DFLYKLLT
+464 EFLYKLLT

-483 EQNLTYLNQRLAY
+483 EQNLTYLNQRLAF

-511 DLSVRIEELGREL
+511 DLTVTIEELGREL

-560 IDELVDAGMDLSG
+560 IDELVDAGMDISG
-573 VESSMAVLKDMS
+573 VESSMAVLKDMA
-585 RTQKKNIFLISH
+585 RTQQKNIFLISH

>member
-1 MILNNLLQKNHSWIN
+1 
-16 WQNPSH
+16 
-22 KKSGYVV
+22 
-29 IENGRGNNLLTI
+29 LLTI
-41 KELTVKNFM
+41 KEITVKNFM

-93 NALSYVFFGEALT
+93 NALSYVFYGEALT

-120 GMLVSVKFVK
+120 GMLVSVKFIK
-130 NNIEYTIERG
+130 NGVTYTIERG
-140 RKPQIFRFYANNIEQ
+140 RKPQIFRFYANDIEQ
-155 NLESNEAQ
+155 KVDSNEAQ
-163 GENRETQIEINRLM
+163 GENRETQVEINKLL
-177 GMTHAMFKNII
+177 GMTHAMFKNIV

-219 QKADLLKEKQKATKQ
+219 QKADLLREKQKATKQ
-234 MLTEEKLK
+234 LLTEEKMRL
-242 IDAKVASNEKIQE
+242 DAKVASNEKIQE
-255 SIESLQI
+255 SIESLKI
-262 RSNAWAKQKEDDIV
+262 RSAAWTKQKSQDIE
-276 SFKEAI
+276 SFREAI

-302 RNELQTMLRSFE
+302 HNEAQTALRNLM
-314 KEKAYHENSLTKAEN
+314 KEKAYHEDSLTKAES
-329 TVSKTNADL
+329 TVEKTEKDL
-338 EYAAQ
+338 EFAEAA
-343 QKCPTCEQELL
+343 KCPTCEQALH
-354 DDKHTHLVDKLKVQ
+354 DDKHEHLVGKLKTNLTENKEYADKLRSDLDQ
-368 LTESTD
+368 IQ
-374 YVTKLK
+374 K
-380 ADLAKIQQGI
+380 AIEEIGDL
-390 DEVGDIGQVPD
+390 GQVPD

-413 KGSLKDLQRQLN
+413 KGSLQDLKRQLEH
-425 QTEKKEDTYAEQ
+425 TEKKEDTYAEQ
-437 IEEMRKSAIQII
+437 IEELEKKAIQEV
-449 DYNKANE
+449 DYEKANE

-483 EQNLTYLNQRLAY
+483 EQNLTYLNQRLAF
-496 FLGKVKLPHTVTFQS
+496 FLGKVKLPHTVTFQA

-532 ERNRLILSLS
+532 ERNRLILSMS

-560 IDELVDAGMDLSG
+560 IDELVDAGMDISG
-573 VESSMAVLKDMS
+573 VESSMAVLKDMA
-585 RTQKKNIFLISH
+585 RTQQKNIFLISH

>member
-1 MILNNLLQKNHSWIN
+1 M
-16 WQNPSH
+16 
-22 KKSGYVV
+22 
-29 IENGRGNNLLTI
+29 LTI

-50 SVGNQAQAIDFS
+50 SVGNQVQAIDFS

-120 GMLVSVKFVK
+120 AMLVSVKFMK
-130 NNIEYTIERG
+130 NGVTYTIERG
-140 RKPQIFRFYANNIEQ
+140 RKPQVFRFYANDIEQ
-155 NLESNEAQ
+155 KTDDNEAQ
-163 GENRETQIEINRLM
+163 GENRETQIEINKLM
-177 GMTHAMFKNII
+177 GMTHSMFKNII

-234 MLTEEKLK
+234 MLTEEKMR

-255 SIESLQI
+255 SIESLRI
-262 RSNAWAKQKEDDIV
+262 RSNAWAKQKEDDLN

-302 RNELQTMLRSFE
+302 RNELQTMLRSLE
-314 KEKAYHENSLTKAEN
+314 KEKAYHEDSLTKAESN
-329 TVSKTNADL
+329 VTKTNADL

-354 DDKHTHLVDKLKVQ
+354 DEKHTHLVDKLKVQ
-368 LTESTD
+368 LTESMD

-380 ADLAKIQQGI
+380 TDLAKIQEGI
-390 DEVGDIGQVPD
+390 DEVGDLGQIPE

-413 KGSLKDLQRQLN
+413 KGSLKDLQRQLK

-437 IEEMRKSAIQII
+437 IAEMEKTAIQKI
-449 DYNKANE
+449 DYDKANE

-496 FLGKVKLPHTVTFQS
+496 FLGKVKLPHTVTFQP
-511 DLSVRIEELGREL
+511 DLTVRIEELGREL

-560 IDELVDAGMDLSG
+560 IDELVDAGMDISG
-573 VESSMAVLKDMS
+573 VESSMAVLKEMS
-585 RTQKKNIFLISH
+585 RTQQKNIFLISH

-620 ANDVDIIV
+620 ANDVDIVV

>member
-1 MILNNLLQKNHSWIN
+1 M
-16 WQNPSH
+16 
-22 KKSGYVV
+22 
-29 IENGRGNNLLTI
+29 LTI

-50 SVGNQAQAIDFS
+50 SVGNQVQAIDFS

-120 GMLVSVKFVK
+120 AMLVSVKFIK
-130 NNIEYTIERG
+130 NGVTYTIERG
-140 RKPQIFRFYANNIEQ
+140 RKPQVFRFYANDIEQ
-155 NLESNEAQ
+155 KTDDNEAQ
-163 GENRETQIEINRLM
+163 GENRETQIEINKLM
-177 GMTHAMFKNII
+177 GMTHSMFKNII

-196 FLSTKQAE
+196 FLATKQAE

-234 MLTEEKLK
+234 MLTEEKMR

-262 RSNAWAKQKEDDIV
+262 RSNAWAKQKEEDTIN
-276 SFKEAI
+276 FKEAI
-282 AELEKVDSE
+282 AELQKVDSE

-302 RNELQTMLRSFE
+302 RNELQTMLRSLE
-314 KEKAYHENSLTKAEN
+314 KEKAYHEDSLTKAES
-329 TVSKTNADL
+329 TVTKTKADL

-354 DDKHTHLVDKLKVQ
+354 DDKHTHLVDKLKIQ

-380 ADLAKIQQGI
+380 NDLGKIQEGI
-390 DEVGDIGQVPD
+390 EEVGDLGQIPD

-413 KGSLKDLQRQLN
+413 KSSLQDLKRQLDR
-425 QTEKKEDTYAEQ
+425 TEKQKDTYAEQ
-437 IEEMRKSAIQII
+437 IDEMKKSAIQVI

-511 DLSVRIEELGREL
+511 DLTVRIEELGREL

-560 IDELVDAGMDLSG
+560 IDELVDAGMDISG

-620 ANDVDIIV
+620 ANDVDIVV

>member
-1 MILNNLLQKNHSWIN
+1 M
-16 WQNPSH
+16 
-22 KKSGYVV
+22 
-29 IENGRGNNLLTI
+29 LTV

-50 SVGNQAQAIDFS
+50 SVGNATQSINFA
-62 NKSLVLVIGENM
+62 NKNLVLVIGENM

-93 NALSYVFFGEALT
+93 NALSYVFYGEALT

-120 GMLVSVKFVK
+120 GMLVSVKFSK
-130 NNIEYTIERG
+130 NNIDYTIERG
-140 RKPQIFRFYANNIEQ
+140 RKPGIFKFYANEIEQ
-155 NLESNEAQ
+155 NTESNEAQ
-163 GENRETQIEINRLM
+163 GENRETQQEINKLV

-196 FLSTKQAE
+196 FLSTKANE

-219 QKADLLKEKQKATKQ
+219 QKADLLKEKMKSTKIE
-234 MLTEEKLK
+234 LTEEKYK
-242 IDAKVASNEKIQE
+242 IDSRMSANEKIQE
-255 SIESLQI
+255 SIESLKL
-262 RSNAWAKQKEDDIV
+262 RSSAWQTQRDEDIKKFQDAITELNKVDI
-276 SFKEAI
+276 KK
-282 AELEKVDSE
+282 ELEA
-291 IEIEKHKKLQK
+291 HKKLQQHK
-302 RNELQTMLRSFE
+302 ENSNALRSLE
-314 KEKAYHENSLTKAEN
+314 KEKAYHEDSLTKAESN
-329 TVSKTNADL
+329 VTKAEADI
-338 EYAAQ
+338 EYAKDA
-343 QKCPTCEQELL
+343 KCPTCEQPLH
-354 DDKHTHLVDKLKVQ
+354 DDKHQTLTNKLNAI
-368 LTESTD
+368 LNESKD
-374 YVTKLK
+374 DMTKLQS
-380 ADLAKIQQGI
+380 DLAKIQQAVNEI
-390 DEVGDIGQVPD
+390 GDIGQVPD
-401 TYYDTIDEAYNH
+401 TYYDSLDEAYNH
-413 KGSLKDLQRQLN
+413 KSSVADLKRQL
-425 QTEKKEDTYAEQ
+425 QQADHKENPYAEQ
-437 IEEMRKSAIQII
+437 IDELTQKAIQKISYTKI
-449 DYNKANE
+449 NE
-456 LEDLHRHQ
+456 MEDLYKHQ
-464 DFLYKLLT
+464 EFLYKLLT

-477 IRTRII
+477 IRTKII
-483 EQNLTYLNQRLAY
+483 EQNLTYLNQRLAF

-560 IDELVDAGMDLSG
+560 IDELVDAGMDISG

-585 RTQKKNIFLISH
+585 RTQNKNIFLISH

-620 ANDVDIIV
+620 ANDVEIIV